1 MVMENKLRQ
10 NTSTEFIV
18 SEIEFNPDLPDNIF
32 TLERLR

>member
-18 SEIEFNPDLPDNIF
+18 KKIEFNPELPEDIF